1 VDIDFYNEIRAL
13 IILVSLPNIWEAM
26 RMAVSNSA
34 RKSKLKFED
43 IQDLIL
49 SEDVPKRDSSES
61 SCFGVALK
69 LKTRGRGRGWNSGQG
84 RSRSRKSRSEFG
96 SGNQPECWNCGKT
109 DHFKKNCKEPMKK
122 TRNNSANVVTK
133 EVHDALIISFNS
145 PSVWRLTSP
154 GYGNGDVLICKN
166 ASFLT

>member
-61 SCFGVALK
+61 SCFGVALN
-69 LKTRGRGRGWNSGQG
+69 LETRG
-84 RSRSRKSRSEFG
+84 K
-96 SGNQPECWNCGKT
+96 
-109 DHFKKNCKEPMKK
+109 
-122 TRNNSANVVTK
+122 
-133 EVHDALIISFNS
+133 
-145 PSVWRLTSP
+145 
-154 GYGNGDVLICKN
+154 GYGKRIW
-166 ASFLT
+166 FW